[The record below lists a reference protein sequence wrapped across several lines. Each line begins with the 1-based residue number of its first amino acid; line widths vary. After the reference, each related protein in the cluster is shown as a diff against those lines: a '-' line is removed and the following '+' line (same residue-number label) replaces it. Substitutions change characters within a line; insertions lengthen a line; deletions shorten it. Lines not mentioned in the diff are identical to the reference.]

1 MAMHG
6 SLKDMSV
13 ADIIQHNCQD
23 QKTALLMVDNGVKKA
38 QMYFKGGA
46 VVHAIM
52 DNIVGEEVVFQT
64 LTWQDGK
71 FILEMGALSP
81 AITIRRSWSSLLLEG
96 AKLLDE
102 HQADEMLSE
111 GTTNPLNN
119 KDGMVNDILIGFLAA
134 SKVFKGVA
142 VGDINGAI
150 RVMRTDEAWEKE
162 LVGSVAAAMYSFGRR
177 SLSLVNQGK
186 LLSMVI
192 QGETGCICISI
203 INPTTLFYGMAPNRP
218 DLQKVTEEIN
228 RLRMSLFEYV

>member
-23 QKTALLMVDNGVKKA
+23 QKTALLMVDNGIKKA
-38 QMYFKGGA
+38 QMYFRGGA

-64 LTWQDGK
+64 LTWPDGK
-71 FILEMGALSP
+71 FILEMGTPSP

-102 HQADEMLSE
+102 HQADEQLSD
-111 GTTNPLNN
+111 GMATPLSN
-119 KDGMVNDILIGFLAA
+119 KDEMVNEILIGFLAA

-142 VGDINGAI
+142 VSDINGAI
-150 RVMRTDEAWEKE
+150 RAMHTDDAWEKE

-177 SLSLVNQGK
+177 SLSLANQGK
-186 LLSMVI
+186 FLSMAI
-192 QGETGCICISI
+192 QGATGCIWISI
-203 INPTTLFYGMAPNRP
+203 MNPTTLFYGMAPNRP
-218 DLQKVTEEIN
+218 DLQKATEEIN
-228 RLRMSLFEYV
+228 RLRMSLFDYL

>member
-23 QKTALLMVDNGVKKA
+23 QKTALLTVDNGVKKA
-38 QMYFKGGA
+38 QMYFRGGA
-46 VVHAIM
+46 VVHAIL
-52 DNIVGEEVVFQT
+52 DNTVGEEVVFQT

-71 FILEMGALSP
+71 FILEMGTPSP

-102 HQADEMLSE
+102 HQADEMLNE
-111 GTTNPLNN
+111 GMTNPLSN
-119 KDGMVNDILIGFLAA
+119 KDEMVNDILIGFLAA

-142 VGDINGAI
+142 VSDTNGSI
-150 RVMRTDEAWEKE
+150 RAMRTDEIWEKE

-177 SLSLVNQGK
+177 SLGLVNRGK

-192 QGETGCICISI
+192 
-203 INPTTLFYGMAPNRP
+203 
-218 DLQKVTEEIN
+218 
-228 RLRMSLFEYV
+228 